1 MKSLVLGA
9 LLAFAAGTA
18 VAQQAG
24 MPKELEDAL
33 AKLEQIPKDNAA
45 DPRGTKGW
53 TCRDMD
59 DGGKRLHRVDPTGIA
74 RMNGVPSSQTGWMDT
89 ETPLEQLPACAEP
102 T

>member
-9 LLAFAAGTA
+9 LLACAAGTA
-18 VAQQAG
+18 MAQQAG
-24 MPKELEDAL
+24 VPQDVQDVL
-33 AKLEQIPKDNAA
+33 AKLSQIPKDNAA
-45 DPRGTKGW
+45 DPRGAKGW

-74 RMNGVPSSQTGWMDT
+74 RMNGVPSSQTGLMDA

-102 T
+102 S